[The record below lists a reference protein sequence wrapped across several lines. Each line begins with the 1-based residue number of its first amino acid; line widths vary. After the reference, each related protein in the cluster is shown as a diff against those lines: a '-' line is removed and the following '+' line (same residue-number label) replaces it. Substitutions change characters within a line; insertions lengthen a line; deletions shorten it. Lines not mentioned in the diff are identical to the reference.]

1 MWKQLFELLQGA
13 VFLGRDVVQ
22 LRREVEQ
29 LRKEMND
36 VHLALNQIAHSF
48 EHLSEREK
56 LERGKWVLQLENS
69 LLRIERRLPSGKPP
83 KSRESG
89 P

>member
-13 VFLGRDVVQ
+13 LFLGRDVVQ

-36 VHLALNQIAHSF
+36 C
-48 EHLSEREK
+48 R
-56 LERGKWVLQLENS
+56 
-69 LLRIERRLPSGKPP
+69 
-83 KSRESG
+83 RESRQRVNPEAQMG
-89 P
+89 GISVSSMF

>member
-1 MWKQLFELLQGA
+1 VWKQLFELLQGA
-13 VFLGRDVVQ
+13 LFLGRDVVQ

-29 LRKEMND
+29 LRKEMTD

-56 LERGKWVLQLENS
+56 LEREKWVLNLENAF
-69 LLRIERRLPSGKPP
+69 LRLERRLPTGKPP
-83 KSRESG
+83 RDRE
-89 P
+89 